1 MSFLHSE
8 FFIWLLPPTFALF
21 YFWLTQKPLQHR
33 WLSETVVEKLRAP
46 ETTMGLK
53 ARNVLFFIAAI
64 LLIGAMAQPVILNS
78 TPIKGEKLHIL
89 LVVDRGEGDAEKS
102 RSLALS
108 TLYTLVG
115 EEIEL
120 AAFDYRLYRISPR
133 SDDIMILRELIRHLS
148 VSSKPSNLAVID
160 KPLRQSSADMIVI
173 VTSKTVENRE
183 YFAVASATDVAK
195 VHQRLL
201 VLREKAVLQE
211 HIPLFFYPLGMAMVL
226 ILIALSSMSKRRSVS
241 VATVMFI
248 LGTLPHKSEAGFFD
262 FQLLRE
268 AKGAY
273 ERGEYEKSE
282 RLYSRY
288 QLEHDSPQVRYNRA
302 NALYMGGH
310 FERSRYWYERV
321 YTSDPFLSERVRHN
335 LEQSKIQIKKREAKK
350 KHQESNAPKESS
362 AAHDTPLPPLSKRAV
377 PATPLFE
384 W

>member
-8 FFIWLLPPTFALF
+8 FFIWLLPPTLALF

-33 WLSETVVEKLRAP
+33 WLSEAVVEKLRAP
-46 ETTMGLK
+46 GTTMGLK
-53 ARNVLFFIAAI
+53 VRNGLFFIAAI
-64 LLIGAMAQPVILNS
+64 LLISAMAQPVILNS
-78 TPIKGEKLHIL
+78 IPIKGKKLHIL
-89 LVVDRGEGDAEKS
+89 LVIDRGEADAEKS

-120 AAFDYRLYRISPR
+120 AAFDNRLYRIAPR
-133 SDDIMILRELIRHLS
+133 SNDGMILGELIRHLS
-148 VSSKPSNLAVID
+148 ASSKLSNLAVIEE
-160 KPLRQSSADMIVI
+160 PLRQSSADMIVI
-173 VTSKTVENRE
+173 VTSKTLENWG
-183 YFAVASATDVAK
+183 YFAVASPADVAK

-201 VLREKAVLQE
+201 VLREKTVLQE
-211 HIPLFFYPLGMAMVL
+211 HIPLFFYPLGTAMVL

-241 VATVMFI
+241 VVTVMFL
-248 LGTLPHKSEAGFFD
+248 LGSLPHKSEAGLFD

-268 AKGAY
+268 AKVAY
-273 ERGEYEKSE
+273 ENGEYEKSE
-282 RLYSRY
+282 RLYARY
-288 QLEHDSPQVRYNRA
+288 QREHDSPQVRYNRA
-302 NALYMGGH
+302 NALYMSGH

-321 YTSDPFLSERVRHN
+321 YTSNPLLSERVRHN

-350 KHQESNAPKESS
+350 KHHESNAPKESS